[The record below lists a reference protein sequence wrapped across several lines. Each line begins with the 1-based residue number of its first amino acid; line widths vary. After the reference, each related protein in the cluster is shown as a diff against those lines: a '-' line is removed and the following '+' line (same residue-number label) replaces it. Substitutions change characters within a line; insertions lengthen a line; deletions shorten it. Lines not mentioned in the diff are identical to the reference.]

1 MANKEKKRK
10 DKKRKQRRERK
21 GKLPSSVE
29 ALLGYLGGGGPSPA
43 PQGDTKLRERAGVDA
58 YDTLHQI
65 IKSQQ
70 MMSANYMANLER
82 MAFKT
87 EITEQLKKQG
97 EESKKVLNEATL
109 ATKAEVEKIARNY
122 VKKSPEDKIAEYQSQ
137 IEWHMRRGD
146 KGSAETIAAAE
157 KGIKKYQGILEFRQ
171 SSMPPAVGVAP
182 SLLSPSVKAGEA
194 ATVSVGGGG
203 GVKVSIASAQGTSEL
218 PAVDPN
224 LRFIATRMGTL
235 SPAPRTSK
243 TQEIEGGLGAFQN
256 FDLQVSS
263 GDLPNLVQM
272 SREERQQNKQIKR
285 LESELIRE
293 GALGGGLATR
303 RMVKK

>member
-10 DKKRKQRRERK
+10 DKKRRQRRERK
-21 GKLPSSVE
+21 SKLPSSVE
-29 ALLGYLGGGGPSPA
+29 ALLGYLGKTETTISSQGGGR
-43 PQGDTKLRERAGVDA
+43 TERAGVDA

-97 EESKKVLNEATL
+97 EESKKALSEATQ
-109 ATKAEVEKIARNY
+109 ATKAEVEKIARAY

-137 IEWHMRRGD
+137 IEWHIRRGE

-171 SSMPPAVGVAP
+171 SSMAPALGVAP
-182 SLLSPSVKAGEA
+182 SLKTPNVRAGGEA
-194 ATVSVGGGG
+194 E
-203 GVKVSIASAQGTSEL
+203 GVKFSVSPAQTSSQSL
-218 PAVDPN
+218 PAIDP
-224 LRFIATRMGTL
+224 LQGMSLGTG
-235 SPAPRTSK
+235 SAPQALTA
-243 TQEIEGGLGAFQN
+243 TQEIQAG
-256 FDLQVSS
+256 
-263 GDLPNLVQM
+263 
-272 SREERQQNKQIKR
+272 K
-285 LESELIRE
+285 
-293 GALGGGLATR
+293 ALMTNPADQTSTSLTPTGGGAAGSPAKTAKGR
-303 RMVKK
+303 QKNK

>member
-1 MANKEKKRK
+1 MANKDKKRK
-10 DKKRKQRRERK
+10 DKKRRQRRERK

-29 ALLGYLGGGGPSPA
+29 ALLGYLGGGGPTTA
-43 PQGDTKLRERAGVDA
+43 PQGDTKPRERAGVDA

-70 MMSANYMANLER
+70 MMSANYMANLEK

-171 SSMPPAVGVAP
+171 SSMAPAVGVAP
-182 SLLSPSVKAGEA
+182 SLLSPSVKAGGA
-194 ATVSVGGGG
+194 AGGSKFSVSPAQASFQSLPSTDPMQGLALSGGSAPQALTATQEIAAGKALMTNPADQTSTSLTPAGG
-203 GVKVSIASAQGTSEL
+203 GV
-218 PAVDPN
+218 
-224 LRFIATRMGTL
+224 
-235 SPAPRTSK
+235 
-243 TQEIEGGLGAFQN
+243 
-256 FDLQVSS
+256 
-263 GDLPNLVQM
+263 
-272 SREERQQNKQIKR
+272 
-285 LESELIRE
+285 
-293 GALGGGLATR
+293 ATR
-303 RMVKK
+303 RTAKKK

>member
-10 DKKRKQRRERK
+10 DKKRRQRRERK
-21 GKLPSSVE
+21 SKLPSSVE

-43 PQGDTKLRERAGVDA
+43 PQGDTKPRERAGVDA

-97 EESKKVLNEATL
+97 EESKKVLSEATL
-109 ATKAEVEKIARNY
+109 ATKAEVEKIARTY

-137 IEWHMRRGD
+137 IEWHMRRGE

-171 SSMPPAVGVAP
+171 SSMAPAVGVAP
-182 SLLSPSVKAGEA
+182 SLLSPSVKAGGA
-194 ATVSVGGGG
+194 AGGSKFSV
-203 GVKVSIASAQGTSEL
+203 
-218 PAVDPN
+218 
-224 LRFIATRMGTL
+224 
-235 SPAPRTSK
+235 SPAPAS
-243 TQEIEGGLGAFQN
+243 FQSLAAL
-256 FDLQVSS
+256 DPIQ
-263 GDLPNLVQM
+263 GM
-272 SREERQQNKQIKR
+272 S
-285 LESELIRE
+285 
-293 GALGGGLATR
+293 LGGGSAPQALTPSQEIAAGKALMKNPTDQTSTSLTPTGGGAAGSPAKTAKGR
-303 RMVKK
+303 RKK